1 MKLKLAVSRRDLVLI
16 VIAVIVAIAALW
28 PRSRTAT
35 SPSAAASPQTDS
47 RSTAATSNPSVGGQ
61 RVTETHLRVELLKKQ
76 AESEQAPEED
86 SRRNPFIFPRPKP
99 KPADLAAAAAPPP
112 KPRPTAEYQGY
123 VTAPDK
129 RLALIKMNNE
139 IHVVAQGGRLPS
151 GLTVVSVDPK
161 QIVLKDTDGESYTFV
176 LPR

>member
-1 MKLKLAVSRRDLVLI
+1 MKLKLAGGRRDIVLI
-16 VIAVIVAIAALW
+16 AIAVVVAIAALW
-28 PRSRTAT
+28 PRSRPET
-35 SPSAAASPQTDS
+35 SPSATPLAGP
-47 RSTAATSNPSVGGQ
+47 RSTTAPSKPSPGAE
-61 RVTETHLRVELLKKQ
+61 RATETRLRVELLKKQ
-76 AESEQAPEED
+76 AGSEQAPEED
-86 SRRNPFIFPRPKP
+86 SRRNPFVFPRPKP
-99 KPADLAAAAAPPP
+99 KPEDLAAAAAPPP

-139 IHVVAQGGRLPS
+139 TQVVAQGGRLPS